1 MTRIHSLRPNVTHA
15 EAAMLLH
22 GRGISGALRRVARGP
37 LRRLAPWYVPFRAYA
52 VNIRNGG
59 RDDVQFF
66 AVDAVSG
73 ALDLYRFN
81 ELPAHDEL
89 VVVETRNCMPAALEA
104 SKTQRDVRDKVRRA
118 LYQTGFFRLR
128 SLSIDARP
136 ALLPDVYVP
145 YWVGFFGA
153 GEIERAWRWS
163 TRSGAVPKARAFE
176 SSSGDGWPA
185 SPNAKLLAFGRPQAA
200 PLCG

>member
-1 MTRIHSLRPNVTHA
+1 MMQIHSLRPNVTRTD
-15 EAAMLLH
+15 AARLLQGH
-22 GRGISGALRRVARGP
+22 GISAVLSRLARGP

-81 ELPAHDEL
+81 ELPDRDQL
-89 VVVETRNCMPAALEA
+89 VVLETRNCMPVALEPA
-104 SKTQRDVRDKVRRA
+104 ATHKAVTDKVRRA

-128 SLSIDARP
+128 SLSIDAQP
-136 ALLPDVYVP
+136 APLPDVYVP

-153 GEIERAWRWS
+153 GEHARVAIVDAVRRRPE
-163 TRSGAVPKARAFE
+163 GARVRE
-176 SSSGDGWPA
+176 LVRTWLTGPA
-185 SPNAKLLAFGRPQAA
+185 EAGHY
-200 PLCG
+200 

>member
-1 MTRIHSLRPNVTHA
+1 MTQIYSLRPNVTGD
-15 EAAMLLH
+15 EAAMLLQ
-22 GRGISGALRRVARGP
+22 GRGISAVLSRVARGP

-59 RDDVQFF
+59 RDNVQFF

-81 ELPAHDEL
+81 ELPARDQL
-89 VVVETRNCMPAALEA
+89 LIVETRNCAPVSLEA
-104 SKTQRDVRDKVRRA
+104 NATHQAVTDKVRRA

-128 SLSIDARP
+128 SLSIDAQP
-136 ALLPDVYVP
+136 APLPDIHVP

-153 GEIERAWRWS
+153 GEHARVAVVDAVRRRPEGARVRELVRRWL
-163 TRSGAVPKARAFE
+163 A
-176 SSSGDGWPA
+176 SS
-185 SPNAKLLAFGRPQAA
+185 Q
-200 PLCG
+200 